1 MNGKHHCQDET
12 EEMLRALARGFTR
25 SDLLLMGE
33 LTDVSA
39 QAARLGFLAPVAV
52 SATVAGVADALARL
66 HSRAPGAVIEQVLC
80 DLVGIA
86 AYREFHSGQQELFSS
101 RSFPTGL
108 QVSAGQDEHGTWAL
122 TIYSADEEPAPV

>member
-12 EEMLRALARGFTR
+12 EEIHLALARGFTR

-39 QAARLGFLAPVAV
+39 QATRLGFLAPVAV

-66 HSRAPGAVIEQVLC
+66 HGRTPAAAIEQILG

-86 AYREFHSGQQELFSS
+86 AYREFHSGQQEPFSS
-101 RSFPTGL
+101 RAFPNEL
-108 QVSAGQDEHGTWAL
+108 QVSAGQDEHGTWVL
-122 TIYSADEEPAPV
+122 TIYSTDEEPAPV